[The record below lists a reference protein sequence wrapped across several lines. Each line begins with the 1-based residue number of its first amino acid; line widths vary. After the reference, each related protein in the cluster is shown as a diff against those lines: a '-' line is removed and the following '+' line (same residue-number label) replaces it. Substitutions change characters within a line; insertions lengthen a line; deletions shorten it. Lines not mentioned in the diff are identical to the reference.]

1 MAMANENGIDM
12 INARNDV
19 SRVPS
24 RNGKAP
30 YTLLIGSQVR
40 PHRYFRPRDFIDGMD
55 STISVSNTPSISTTM
70 DIPITTRDRLKIDSA
85 LIFPLE
91 TLFAL
96 VIASVVSIAI

>member
-1 MAMANENGIDM
+1 MAIANENGMDM

-19 SRVPS
+19 SKVPS
-24 RNGKAP
+24 KKGNAP
-30 YTLLIGSQVR
+30 YTLLIGSQVL
-40 PHRYFRPRDFIDGMD
+40 PHKYFRPRDFMEGMD
-55 STISVSNTPSISTTM
+55 SMISVSNTPSTSTTM
-70 DIPITTRDRLKIDSA
+70 DMPITTRDRLKIDSA